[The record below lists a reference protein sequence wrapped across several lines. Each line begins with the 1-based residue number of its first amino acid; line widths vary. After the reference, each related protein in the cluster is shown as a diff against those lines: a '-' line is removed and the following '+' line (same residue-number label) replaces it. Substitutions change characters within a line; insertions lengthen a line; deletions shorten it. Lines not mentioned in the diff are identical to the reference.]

1 MKAASKIRNITCVL
15 APCLLS
21 IAAANAAECKFE
33 EQSVDKVT
41 NAMVVKT
48 APEQLTHWLRELRR
62 TMTAFVSAR
71 SDDGVQSLQIRIEY
85 VRQVPLSAATD
96 ASKNPL
102 IILPGGEL
110 LVAMSDGAV
119 LRLPASH
126 AVEGDTLHDDPHP
139 GWLTTIATIDYE
151 LSDDFAEALMVQD
164 AKALRVITDSAYH
177 DVKIHKSNVDAIR
190 RAVECIQQQP

>member
-1 MKAASKIRNITCVL
+1 MLV
-15 APCLLS
+15 PCLLS
-21 IAAANAAECKFE
+21 LAAANAAECKFA
-33 EQSVDKVT
+33 EQSVNKVS

-85 VRQVPLSAATD
+85 VRQAPLSAGTD

-102 IILPGGEL
+102 IIVAGGEL
-110 LVAMSDGAV
+110 LVAMSDGAL

-126 AVEGDTLHDDPHP
+126 AVEGDTFRDDPHP
-139 GWLTTIATIDYE
+139 DWLTTIATINYE
-151 LSDDFAEALMVQD
+151 LSDDFAEALMAQD
-164 AKALRVITDSAYH
+164 AKALRVVTDRAYH
-177 DVKIHKSNVDAIR
+177 DVKIHKSNIDAIR
-190 RAVECIQQQP
+190 RAVECVQQQP